1 MTIRE
6 LMEEA
11 AYCLGSFVFLV
22 GTFMFD
28 PPIVQGLADMFPY
41 TETEIYNAAA
51 ALFMIGSFLFSLGA
65 YINALSIF
73 EAPRIFR
80 NHLISVTTCYEFGG
94 LLFVAGTMGYVEAFE
109 PNRTMK
115 WVATWF
121 YFIGCMSYV
130 TGSFLAFVTA
140 VAGNQVRWEK
150 LKKEERR
157 RKRSIASRVGRA
169 GTAIPRALIRR
180 ARRRPSLKGQE
191 EASAADDADDDG
203 ISLAELRRTLQ
214 LVQDAES
221 LDIDV
226 SESDLAEH
234 LSAALGPEAGQDLAA
249 AFRGEEDDEADDGVF
264 GAFWRAVGGPRE
276 DSPEPGALGS
286 DPTPALVGAP
296 AQELRAA
303 AASGGN
309 GVEHGVPSRDRDGL
323 SLMEN
328 RA

>member
-1 MTIRE
+1 
-6 LMEEA
+6 
-11 AYCLGSFVFLV
+11 
-22 GTFMFD
+22 MFD
-28 PPIVQGLADMFPY
+28 PPIVQGLADIFPF
-41 TETEIYNAAA
+41 TDEEIYNAAA
-51 ALFMIGSFLFSLGA
+51 ALFMIGSFLFALGA

-180 ARRRPSLKGQE
+180 ARRKSKGE
-191 EASAADDADDDG
+191 DDC

-214 LVQDAES
+214 LVEDAES

-226 SESDLAEH
+226 SESDLAEQ
-234 LSAALGPEAGQDLAA
+234 LSAALGPEAGQELAA
-249 AFRGEEDDEADDGVF
+249 AFRGEEDDEEADGVF

-276 DSPEPGALGS
+276 DSPEPGAQGS
-286 DPTPALVGAP
+286 NPAPALMGAP

-303 AASGGN
+303 AASATN
-309 GVEHGVPSRDRDGL
+309 GVEHGVPSRERDSL

-328 RA
+328 QA